1 MKRLFPLMMM
11 CAALCNAPAFAQTTA
26 KAPAGSTAE
35 CKDGSFS
42 NASKR
47 TDACKAHRGVK
58 TWLGPAAA
66 AVQTQSPAVTAT
78 QVAPTTAEPSR
89 TPASPENPRG
99 TASQAPRTLPGGTK

>member
-1 MKRLFPLMMM
+1 MNRLLPLAV
-11 CAALCNAPAFAQTTA
+11 CTFVWCAPALSQGTA

-42 NASKR
+42 TAARR
-47 TDACKAHRGVK
+47 TEACKSKGGLK

-89 TPASPENPRG
+89 TPATPENPRAG
-99 TASQAPRTLPGGTK
+99 TSPAPRALPSGAK

>member
-1 MKRLFPLMMM
+1 MKRFLPLIACVALFS
-11 CAALCNAPAFAQTTA
+11 APSFAQTNA

-42 NASKR
+42 DVPKR
-47 TDACKAHRGVK
+47 TDACKTNRGVK

-66 AVQTQSPAVTAT
+66 AVQTQSPAVSAT
-78 QVAPTTAEPSR
+78 QMAPTTAEPSR

-99 TASQAPRTLPGGTK
+99 SASPAPRALPGNTK